1 MGNHTIN
8 PKKVKDRNQ
17 FCNQQNYTV
26 RAQTF
31 DARPKRQ
38 RTRQQE
44 LKAAICE
51 YSYKD

>member
-1 MGNHTIN
+1 MGKHEETRKIKNRS
-8 PKKVKDRNQ
+8 K
-17 FCNQQNYTV
+17 FCNQQNYTT
-26 RAQTF
+26 RAVVF

-44 LKAAICE
+44 LKAAIHE